1 MTAYL
6 DTASPDR
13 AILGTASPDAAHVD
27 TAAGPGPTPGPA
39 RGSGG
44 YLRQPSISGDTVVF
58 CCEDDLWL
66 VAATGGTARRL
77 TCAAVEASRPRL
89 SPDGA
94 TVAFVAAEDG
104 PTEVYALPLSGGP
117 AQRLTYQAARC
128 AVVGWHPRT
137 GEIIYASTAQQP
149 AGFGYRLFA
158 IDPSG
163 GPTRLLGHGPASSIA
178 WGPDGGTVL
187 GRSIAEPARWKR
199 YRGGAGGRLWIDR
212 ADSGDYKPL
221 ICLPGNLADPCWVG
235 DRIYFLSDHDGIANV
250 YSCHPDGS
258 GLARHSSHTEFYAR
272 NLAADGGRLV
282 YHAGAELFLIDPA
295 DGDHDEDSEAR
306 HIPVTLTTDRAL
318 RARRLVPAA
327 DHLDGA
333 TLSPDGSTLAL
344 IARGKPFTLE
354 PWSGPVH
361 RLGAADGVRYRLLNW
376 LGDGR
381 RLIAVAADERRDE
394 RLALLSADGERTAI
408 EIPLGD
414 LGHITELA
422 AAPVGTL
429 VALATNRQQL
439 WTVDVDA
446 AAPAPRLID
455 SSAHERIEEL
465 AWSPDGRWLAYTH
478 PNSPRTSAIKV
489 AEASRGAVFQVTRP
503 ILRDSSPVFDPCGRY
518 LYFLS
523 QRDLTA
529 EADRV
534 QFEVGFPFGARP
546 YLAVLRA
553 GEPAAFRGPNPPP
566 GAEPQSESPDE
577 PPTVHIDFD
586 GLDRRVVPMP
596 VAEGRYAGIVA
607 LPRSVL
613 LLTVP
618 VLAPDPKRPG
628 AEPEGTVA
636 SVDLATGEVIADYL
650 EPVDEISVS
659 RTNDVLLYRWNDRL
673 RVLSA
678 GVDQDTA
685 AEFLFRGAPATRQSG
700 WIDLGRVMVSLDPAA
715 EWRQMFREA
724 WRLQRESFWNADMAG
739 ADWDGVY
746 ERYLPLAVAVSCR
759 SELSDLLWELQGEL
773 ATSHAYERDGDYR
786 RPDEHAQGFL
796 GVDWDVE
803 RPRGGGV
810 PRWRVGRIL
819 RGDPWNADAT
829 SPCSR
834 PGADVQEGDAVVAIN
849 GQPIGPLGPGELLVG
864 QAGRDVQLTLH
875 RDSAPTRR
883 AVVRALGN
891 EAGARYR
898 DWVERQR
905 EQVHEDS
912 SGRLGYVH
920 VPDMFA
926 TGYTEFVRGFL
937 AELDREG
944 LVVDVRFNSGG
955 HVSPL
960 LLDRL
965 ARRRAGTE
973 QGRWSGAAPYPA
985 EAPRGPMA
993 ALINEHTGSDGEIFS
1008 HLFRARGFGS
1018 LIGARTW
1025 GGVIATWPRHR
1036 LVDGTLTTQPE
1047 FRYFFRGVGDG
1058 LENRGVEPDIEVE
1071 TGPCDHD
1078 VEDGGHD
1085 VQLAAAI
1092 HHLLGILDEQPPV
1105 ETGVGQ
1111 FTLDLVAAR
1120 SGQWGG

>member
-1 MTAYL
+1 MTAYPATIN
-6 DTASPDR
+6 DPGSGSR
-13 AILGTASPDAAHVD
+13 
-27 TAAGPGPTPGPA
+27 PGPIA
-39 RGSGG
+39 G

-66 VAATGGTARRL
+66 VAAQGGSARRL

-89 SPDGA
+89 APDGA

-104 PTEVYALPLSGGP
+104 PSEVYALSLSGGP
-117 AQRLTYQAARC
+117 AQRLTFQSARC

-149 AGFGYRLFA
+149 TGFGYRLFA
-158 IDPSG
+158 VDPAG
-163 GPTRLLGHGPASSIA
+163 GPTRLLGHGPASGIA

-187 GRSIAEPARWKR
+187 CRSIAEPARWKR
-199 YRGGAGGRLWIDR
+199 YRGGASGRLWIDR
-212 ADSGDYKPL
+212 ADSGEYTPL
-221 ICLPGNLADPCWVG
+221 ISLPGNLADPCWVG
-235 DRIYFLSDHDGIANV
+235 DRIYFLSDHEGIANV
-250 YSCHPDGS
+250 YSCRPDGS
-258 GLARHSSHTEFYAR
+258 GLSRHSTQSEFYAR
-272 NLAADGGRLV
+272 NLAADGSRLV
-282 YHAGAELFLIDPA
+282 YHAGAELYLLDPA
-295 DGDHDEDSEAR
+295 EGGSAAR
-306 HIPVTLTTDRAL
+306 SDARRIPITLTTDRAM
-318 RARRLVPAA
+318 RARRFVPAA

-344 IARGKPFTLE
+344 ITRGKPFTLE
-354 PWSGPVH
+354 PWSGPVR
-361 RLGAADGVRYRLLNW
+361 RLGAADGVRYRLLDW
-376 LGDGR
+376 LSDGR
-381 RLIAVAADERRDE
+381 RLVAAASDERRHE
-394 RLALLSADGERTAI
+394 RLAVLSADAEPGAA

-422 AAPVGTL
+422 ASPTSAL
-429 VALATNRQQL
+429 VAFATNRQQL
-439 WTVDVDA
+439 WIVDIDTAVDTA
-446 AAPAPRLID
+446 DPATARLID
-455 SSAHERIEEL
+455 SSEHERIEEL

-478 PNSPRTSAIKV
+478 PDSSRTSAIKV
-489 AEASRGAVFQVTRP
+489 AEAATGHVFQVTCP

-553 GEPAAFRGPNPPP
+553 GEPAPFRGPNLPP
-566 GAEPQSESPDE
+566 GAEPDPAESPSGE
-577 PPTVHIDFD
+577 PGGPPDVRIDFD
-586 GLDRRVVPMP
+586 GLDRRVVPLP
-596 VAEGRYAGIVA
+596 VAEGRYAALVA

-618 VLAPDPKRPG
+618 VAAPDPKRPG
-628 AEPEGTVA
+628 VEPEGTVA

-659 RTNDVLLYRWNDRL
+659 RNNDVLLYRWNERI

-678 GVDQDTA
+678 DVDQDTA

-700 WIDLGRVMVSLDPAA
+700 WIDLNRVMVSLDPAA
-715 EWRQMFREA
+715 EWLQMFREA

-739 ADWDGVY
+739 VDWDGVY
-746 ERYLPLAVAVSCR
+746 ERYLPLAAAVTCR

-796 GVDWDVE
+796 GVHWDVAC
-803 RPRGGGV
+803 PPDSGDP

-819 RGDPWNADAT
+819 RGDPWNGDAT

-834 PGADVQEGDAVVAIN
+834 PGADVREGDAVVAIN
-849 GQPIGPLGPGELLVG
+849 GQPVGPLGPGELLVG
-864 QAGRDVQLTLH
+864 QAGRDVELTLH
-875 RDSAPTRR
+875 RDGAPMRR
-883 AVVRALGN
+883 TVVRALGN
-891 EAGARYR
+891 EAAARYR
-898 DWVERQR
+898 DWVERR
-905 EQVHEDS
+905 RDQVHKASE
-912 SGRLGYVH
+912 GRLGYLH
-920 VPDMFA
+920 VPDMFT
-926 TGYTEFVRGFL
+926 TGYAEFVRGFL

-973 QGRWSGAAPYPA
+973 HGRWSGAAPYPV

-1008 HLFRARGFGS
+1008 HLFRVRGFGP

-1071 TGPCDHD
+1071 TGPCGR
-1078 VEDGGHD
+1078 EDSADAGED
-1085 VQLAAAI
+1085 AQLAAAVD
-1092 HHLLGILDEQPPV
+1092 HLLGVLDVRPSAESA
-1105 ETGVGQ
+1105 TGQ
-1111 FTLDLVAAR
+1111 FALDLAAAR
-1120 SGQWGG
+1120 GGRRGG